1 MERRPPRPPHPPAP
15 SPPPGAPHAPR
26 PAPTRRPG
34 ALPPARKRLGQ
45 HFLTDRHA
53 LARIVDALDPRTGET
68 IVEIGPGRGAMT
80 DLLAARAERLV
91 AVEVDPLLVPMLR
104 ERYREHA
111 HVRIEEGD
119 VLECDLPALAG
130 GAWALVGNVPYYIT
144 TPIIFR
150 ALRWP
155 RPSRMVFLVQKEVAE
170 RVAAAAGHSE
180 YGALS
185 VNVQALAHAEMVGK
199 VGAGSFRP
207 RPKVDSAI
215 LRITPRTEPL
225 VTPDEEAAFS
235 RMVQGAFG
243 QRRKQM
249 RRVVRQLFSLEADEA
264 ERLCAAAGIDPQAR
278 PETLSPEAFVALLR
292 AAPGRSGR

>member
-1 MERRPPRPPHPPAP
+1 MDRRPPRPP
-15 SPPPGAPHAPR
+15 
-26 PAPTRRPG
+26 RPG
-34 ALPPARKRLGQ
+34 ALPPVRKRLGQ

-53 LARIVDALDPRTGET
+53 LARIVDALDPHPGET

-80 DLLAARAERLV
+80 DLLVSRAGKLV
-91 AVEVDPLLVPMLR
+91 AVEVDPLLVPILR
-104 ERYREHA
+104 ERYQQFE

-119 VLECDLPALAG
+119 VLECDLPSLVS

-150 ALRWP
+150 ALRSP

-170 RVAAAAGHSE
+170 RVAAPAGDPQ

-185 VNVQALAHAEMVGK
+185 VNVQALAHAEVVGK
-199 VGAGSFRP
+199 VGAGAFHP

-215 LRITPRTEPL
+215 LRITPRAVPL
-225 VTPDEEAAFS
+225 VTPGEEADFS
-235 RMVQGAFG
+235 RMVQAAFG

-249 RRVVRQLFSLEADEA
+249 RRVVRQLFSAGAAQA
-264 ERLCAAAGIDPQAR
+264 EQLCESAGIDPQAR
-278 PETLSPEAFVALLR
+278 PETLAPEAFVALLR
-292 AAPGRSGR
+292 ATAAERSA

>member
-1 MERRPPRPPHPPAP
+1 MDRRPPRPK
-15 SPPPGAPHAPR
+15 
-26 PAPTRRPG
+26 RPG
-34 ALPPARKRLGQ
+34 ALPPVRKRLGQ

-53 LARIVDALDPRTGET
+53 LARIVDALDPHPGET

-80 DLLAARAERLV
+80 DLLVSRAGKLV
-91 AVEVDPLLVPMLR
+91 AVEVDPLLVPILR
-104 ERYREHA
+104 ERYQQFE

-119 VLECDLPALAG
+119 VLECDLPSLVS

-150 ALRWP
+150 ALRSP

-170 RVAAAAGHSE
+170 RVAAPAGDPQ

-185 VNVQALAHAEMVGK
+185 VNVQALAHAEVVGK
-199 VGAGSFRP
+199 VGAGAFHP

-215 LRITPRTEPL
+215 LRITPRAVPL
-225 VTPDEEAAFS
+225 VTPGEEADFS
-235 RMVQGAFG
+235 RMVQAAFG

-249 RRVVRQLFSLEADEA
+249 RRVVRQLFSAGAAQA
-264 ERLCAAAGIDPQAR
+264 EQLCESAGIDPQAR
-278 PETLSPEAFVALLR
+278 PETLAPEAFVALLR
-292 AAPGRSGR
+292 ATAAERSA

>member
-1 MERRPPRPPHPPAP
+1 MDRRPPRPP
-15 SPPPGAPHAPR
+15 
-26 PAPTRRPG
+26 RPG
-34 ALPPARKRLGQ
+34 ALPPVRKRLGQ

-53 LARIVDALDPRTGET
+53 LARIVDALDPHPGET

-80 DLLAARAERLV
+80 DLLVSRAEKLV
-91 AVEVDPLLVPMLR
+91 AVEVDPLLVPILR
-104 ERYREHA
+104 ERYQQFE

-119 VLECDLPALAG
+119 VLECDLPALVS

-150 ALRWP
+150 ALRSP

-170 RVAAAAGHSE
+170 RVAAPAGDPQ

-185 VNVQALAHAEMVGK
+185 VNVQALAHAEVVGK
-199 VGAGSFRP
+199 VGAGAFHP

-215 LRITPRTEPL
+215 LRITPRAVPL
-225 VTPDEEAAFS
+225 VTPGEEADFS
-235 RMVQGAFG
+235 RMVQAAFG

-249 RRVVRQLFSLEADEA
+249 RRVVRQLFSAGAAQA
-264 ERLCAAAGIDPQAR
+264 EQLCESAGIDPQAR
-278 PETLSPEAFVALLR
+278 PETLAPEAFVALLR
-292 AAPGRSGR
+292 ATAAERSA

>member
-1 MERRPPRPPHPPAP
+1 MERRPPRPP
-15 SPPPGAPHAPR
+15 R
-26 PAPTRRPG
+26 PD

-53 LARIVDALDPRTGET
+53 LARIVDALDPHPGET

-80 DLLAARAERLV
+80 DLLVSRAERLV
-91 AVEVDPLLVPMLR
+91 AVEVDPLLVPLLR
-104 ERYREHA
+104 ERYRHLA
-111 HVRIEEGD
+111 HVRIEQGD
-119 VLECDLPALAG
+119 VLECDLPGLVE

-150 ALRWP
+150 ALRSP

-170 RVAAAAGHSE
+170 RVAAPAGHPE

-199 VGAGSFRP
+199 VGASAFHP

-215 LRITPRTEPL
+215 LRLTPRAEPL
-225 VTPDEEAAFS
+225 VLPGEEVAFS
-235 RMVQGAFG
+235 RMVQAAFG

-249 RRVVRQLFSLEADEA
+249 RRVVRQLFALGAEEG
-264 ERLCAAAGIDPQAR
+264 ERLCSAAGIDPQAR
-278 PETLSPEAFVALLR
+278 PETLAPAAFVSLLR
-292 AAPGRSGR
+292 AAPRAASA